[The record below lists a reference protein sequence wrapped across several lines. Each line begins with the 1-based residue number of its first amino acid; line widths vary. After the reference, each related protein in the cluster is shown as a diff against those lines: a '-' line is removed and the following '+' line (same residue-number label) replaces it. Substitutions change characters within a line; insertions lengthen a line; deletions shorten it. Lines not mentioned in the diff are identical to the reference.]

1 MSDDDG
7 GDYNDK
13 DEDDADGGDYNDKDE
28 DDADGVDDDGG
39 DGDLKHVCDSFE
51 RSSIPWQP
59 FQWQESVVNIS

>member
-7 GDYNDK
+7 GDYD
-13 DEDDADGGDYNDKDE
+13 DKDE

>member
-7 GDYNDK
+7 DDYNDE
-13 DEDDADGGDYNDKDE
+13 DEDDAGGDD
-28 DDADGVDDDGG
+28 
-39 DGDLKHVCDSFE
+39 DLKHVFDSFE